1 MSFGNVLRELRNKKE
16 STGEELGK
24 VFNVSKATISNWESG
39 NRTPDNE
46 MLIKIANYF
55 DVSID
60 YLVDRTYK
68 KGNETKAVRVNVYGT
83 VPAGVPIS
91 AWEDIIDWEE
101 IPQEMTRGGKEY
113 IGLVVRG
120 DSMEPDYLDGDV
132 VLVLLQP
139 DCETGDHCIV
149 FVDGDNATFK
159 KVVKKDSGIL
169 MLQALNTK
177 YDPILFTP
185 KEILDL
191 PVRILGVVVELRRKK
206 RKWLWTYRGI

>member
-206 RKWLWTYRGI
+206 RK

>member
-120 DSMEPDYLDGDV
+120 DSMEPDYLNGDI

-139 DCETGDHCIV
+139 DCENGDHCIV

-185 KEILDL
+185 REILDL

-206 RKWLWTYRGI
+206 RK